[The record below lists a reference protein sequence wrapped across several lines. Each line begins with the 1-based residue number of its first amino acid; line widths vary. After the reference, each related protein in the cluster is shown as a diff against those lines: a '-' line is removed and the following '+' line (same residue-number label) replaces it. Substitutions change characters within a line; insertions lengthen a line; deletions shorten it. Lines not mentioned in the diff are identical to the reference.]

1 MNAAEFEHHAL
12 AMLANGYSPLPIAPG
27 AKFPGYAAADGTPQK
42 ISGWDRYCVEQPSE
56 HTIAAW
62 LRMIGDRETGLG
74 VACGRGLIV
83 VDIDSDDCVDA
94 VQAALPLASVIKR
107 GRKGA
112 SLFFRDAT
120 GIIAT
125 KHFRVTGGGTLVDLL
140 SSGTQSC
147 LPPTRHPDGMFYQW
161 VSEDT
166 LFDTPLD
173 HLTEAPDDIVE
184 RLAKALAPF
193 GHDLTAERP
202 PSMRA
207 PVPAAARSAMGASSV
222 YRQANDDALAHIML
236 WAPKLELYKGR
247 PARGGYEAVAAWR
260 KSGSGQPLERRKRNL
275 SISPRGIEDFGTGEK
290 MTPIDVVMRARYCN
304 HDAALG
310 WLLEHLP
317 QEPLITLK
325 NRKQ

>member
-42 ISGWDRYCVEQPSE
+42 ISGWQRWCSEQPSA
-56 HTIAAW
+56 HTVAAW
-62 LRMIGDRETGLG
+62 LRMIGDRETGIG

-112 SLFFRDAT
+112 SLFFRGDT

-125 KHFRVTGGGTLVDLL
+125 KHFRAAGGGALVDLL
-140 SSGTQSC
+140 STGTQSC
-147 LPPTRHPDGMFYQW
+147 IPPTRHPDGMTYEW
-161 VSEDT
+161 LTEDS

-173 HLTEAPDDIVE
+173 HLTEAPDDIAE

-193 GHDLTAERP
+193 GYDPTAERP

-207 PVPAAARSAMGASSV
+207 LVPTAARSAMGASNLW
-222 YRQANDDALAHIML
+222 RETNERALAHIQL
-236 WAPKLELYKGR
+236 WAPKLNLYRGG
-247 PARGGYEAVAAWR
+247 PERGGYAAVATWR
-260 KSGSGQPLERRKRNL
+260 KSGTGQPLEKRKRNL
-275 SISPRGIEDFGTGEK
+275 SISSRGIEDFGTGEK
-290 MTPIDVVMRARYCN
+290 FTAIDVVMRARRC
-304 HDAALG
+304 DKFAASN
-310 WLLEHLP
+310 WLLECLP
-317 QEPLITLK
+317 QEPLILLK
-325 NRKQ
+325 SRKH